1 MDILR
6 LRYILVFCSIAY
18 QKKIFLHVSF
28 SDIFSNSFHV
38 IVHLQNGF
46 RVHSSYYRC
55 HLVLIPLKILPVF
68 FSSFF
73 FNQFG
78 KNNVEI
84 IESIRS
90 SLFFEDFFFINIVL
104 KHPVRRRYLC
114 TMLKRE
120 AVSVHVFAV
129 DLDYGLSRL

>member
-1 MDILR
+1 MMDILR

-46 RVHSSYYRC
+46 IQVSFGFNTFKNITGF
-55 HLVLIPLKILPVF
+55 LF
-68 FSSFF
+68 FLF

-90 SLFFEDFFFINIVL
+90 SLFFPKISFL
-104 KHPVRRRYLC
+104 L
-114 TMLKRE
+114 T
-120 AVSVHVFAV
+120 
-129 DLDYGLSRL
+129 